1 MFCSIRLKSRPNT
14 ASIARNCG
22 LERNLPPDALGGVQ
36 FYNLDGR
43 IPSPLGE
50 MPMKSIRELLTGAKP
65 ISVAASSNV
74 LEAAELMKKSR
85 VGALLISDAKTGS
98 LGVFSERDLMTRVVV
113 PRLDPEKTS
122 VRSVMTSNVF
132 TASPEGRVNDLAM
145 EMQERHIRH
154 LPIVEDGVVV
164 AMLSLRDLLRAH
176 LQVKRREVRELTSY
190 IQGEG

>member
-1 MFCSIRLKSRPNT
+1 
-14 ASIARNCG
+14 
-22 LERNLPPDALGGVQ
+22 
-36 FYNLDGR
+36 
-43 IPSPLGE
+43 
-50 MPMKSIRELLTGAKP
+50 MKSIRELLTGAKP

-132 TASPEGRVNDLAM
+132 TASPDGRVNELAM